1 MDANELRQDEDA
13 ALLLSALSSLGSAD
27 EAAELL
33 LDLCT
38 PREISDLSQRL
49 EVAVLLSQG
58 HSYADVI
65 HATGASSTTV
75 SRVSSALTVPSA
87 GIAAPSPAWSGKAL
101 PLTSARRSSMS

>member
-38 PREISDLSQRL
+38 PREIWTS
-49 EVAVLLSQG
+49 
-58 HSYADVI
+58 
-65 HATGASSTTV
+65 
-75 SRVSSALTVPSA
+75 PSA
-87 GIAAPSPAWSGKAL
+87 WRLPSCSPRGIRTP
-101 PLTSARRSSMS
+101 T